1 MPSRSNVAAARRLDA
16 TLDFMRML
24 WTIENCLQSTSK
36 RMAATIGVTGPQRL
50 VLKVVAKFPDISAK
64 EVAHLLR
71 LHPSTVTGI
80 LHRLVDKQLLSRDRH
95 PSDGRRAR
103 LRTRAAARPFIRGRK
118 GTVEA
123 AVARALGRLP
133 RTSIRGARL
142 VLAAIVD
149 ELATT

>member
-1 MPSRSNVAAARRLDA
+1 MPSQPDGQVARPLDA

-24 WTIENCLQSTSK
+24 WTIENRLESTSK
-36 RMAATIGVTGPQRL
+36 RMAATLGVTGPQRL
-50 VLKVVAKFPDISAK
+50 VLRIVAKFPGISAK

-80 LHRLVDKQLLSRDRH
+80 LRRLVDKQLLSRDRH

-103 LRTRAAARPFIRGRK
+103 LRTRAAARPFVRRRK

-123 AVARALGRLP
+123 AVARALDRLP
-133 RTSIRGARL
+133 RASIRSARV

-149 ELATT
+149 ELGTT